1 MRTRLARICLLAS
14 ACLLLTPTLAD
25 AQGKKPAAAAK
36 ADPKKDP
43 KADPKKDP
51 NAKPKEVA
59 LEDEGDSG
67 PVTAGQMTE
76 EAAQAKRLFDGERWA
91 EAAVILKRVFDGET
105 GDDEG

>member
-14 ACLLLTPTLAD
+14 ALLLTPTVVS
-25 AQGKKPAAAAK
+25 AQGAKKPAAAAAK

-51 NAKPKEVA
+51 KGDPKQVKEVA
-59 LEDEGDSG
+59 LEEEADAG

-91 EAAVILKRVFDGET
+91 EAAVILKRVFD
-105 GDDEG
+105 